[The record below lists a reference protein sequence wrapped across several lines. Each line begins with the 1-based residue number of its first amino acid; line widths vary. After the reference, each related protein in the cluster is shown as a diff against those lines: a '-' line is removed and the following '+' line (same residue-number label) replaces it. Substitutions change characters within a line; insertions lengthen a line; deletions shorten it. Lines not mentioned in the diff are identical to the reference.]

1 MAAGPKTVLT
11 CRAETVNGEGSL
23 DDSTWRHKVDLA
35 AAVRLADRF
44 GLSEGISNHF
54 SYAPDLSGERFLL
67 HPFGLHWSEV
77 RAGDIVTVDAAGDA
91 LDGDGEIERSAF
103 VIHSRVH
110 RACPRAR
117 CVLHTHMPYATAL
130 SLLEDTRLEPVEQNA
145 LRFYGDIAYDDGY
158 AGLALAEEEGDR
170 LALALGDKQV
180 LFMSNHGVLV
190 VGETIAETFDALYY
204 LERACQVQ
212 VLARST
218 GRPFKP
224 IGANQAAATAA
235 SFREP
240 PVSEEPAKHFAAL
253 RRLLDRDDP
262 SYAH

>member
-1 MAAGPKTVLT
+1 MDEPV
-11 CRAETVNGEGSL
+11 S
-23 DDSTWRHKVDLA
+23 DDSWRHKVDLA
-35 AAVRLADRF
+35 AAVRLAERF

-54 SYAPDLSGERFLL
+54 TYALDASGERFLL
-67 HPFGLHWSEV
+67 HAFGLHWSEV
-77 RAGDIVTVDAAGDA
+77 RASDILTVDAEGNA
-91 LDGDGEIERSAF
+91 LDGEGEVERSAF

-130 SLLEDTRLEPVEQNA
+130 SLLEDTGLEPVEQNA
-145 LRFYGDIAYDDGY
+145 LRFYGDVATDDGY

-170 LALALGDKQV
+170 LARALGDKRV

-190 VGETIAETFDALYY
+190 VGETIAEACDDLYY

-218 GRPFKP
+218 GRPFKA
-224 IGANQAAATAA
+224 IGANRAAATAA

-240 PVSEEPAKHFAAL
+240 PVCEEPAKHFAAL
-253 RRLLDRDDP
+253 KRLLDREDP
-262 SYAH
+262 SYAQ

>member
-1 MAAGPKTVLT
+1 MD
-11 CRAETVNGEGSL
+11 E
-23 DDSTWRHKVDLA
+23 STWQHKVDLA

-54 SYAPDLSGERFLL
+54 TYALDETGERFLL
-67 HPFGLHWSEV
+67 HAFGLHWSEV
-77 RAGDIVTVDAAGDA
+77 TASDILTVDAEGHAVEGAG
-91 LDGDGEIERSAF
+91 EVERSAF

-130 SLLEDTRLEPVEQNA
+130 SLLADTGLEPVDQNA
-145 LRFYGDIAYDDGY
+145 LRFYGDVAHDDGY

-170 LALALGDKQV
+170 LAAVLGDKRV

-190 VGETIAETFDALYY
+190 VGETIAEAFDDLYY

-218 GRPFKP
+218 GRPFKAV
-224 IGANQAAATAA
+224 GANQAAATAA

-240 PVSEEPAKHFAAL
+240 PVSQEPAKHFAAL
-253 RRLLDRDDP
+253 KRLLDREDP